1 MARPSAIK
9 HRARVSRA
17 LLIAAAL
24 FAGVLLSRA
33 PFAAQTLW
41 AHDSVLYANAI
52 ERGFHVDD
60 ALFDQRPHP
69 PGYILYVASA
79 SVGNAAG
86 LDSNSALVLVSMVA
100 GALCAAALF
109 LLLRRWTSNIV
120 AVIAAAA
127 FAADPLVWHYSEI
140 AYPYTVL
147 GLGSIAVASACV
159 WARGHGL
166 RRTLL
171 ATAAFGIAAGF
182 RQDLLL
188 LLLPLWLWTVG
199 GLGVRRAAF
208 AALGLAA
215 SMLVWLVPTVVLSGG
230 PLEYFDALRNQAA
243 YVAATYSIEAQG
255 LPALA
260 SNLGST
266 VFGLGW
272 GMFGMVPLLVGSM
285 VALARRGRRP
295 LDTGGSMFLAL
306 WTLPPIAVYVTL
318 HIGDWGYV
326 LSTLPGLYVVAGR
339 GLDALLASRPA
350 PRRTMLRAAWGAL
363 VMFPALV
370 FVLSTAPF
378 SAAAV
383 ATHDAEL
390 SARVRFVRD
399 NYAPRSTLI
408 LTREDFL
415 LIRYYLPEYRSRQYD
430 PDPYVRTSRRMR
442 TGRVERIIVFTAG
455 LVPDSARDVRRVQY
469 VTGKRIEL
477 VYLDVVPGAI
487 LEFRGERY
495 AIASPAP

>member
-1 MARPSAIK
+1 MSRTLLVAITLFVLVLIS
-9 HRARVSRA
+9 RV
-17 LLIAAAL
+17 
-24 FAGVLLSRA
+24 

-41 AHDSVLYANAI
+41 AHDSVLYANAL

-60 ALFDQRPHP
+60 ALLDQRPHP

-79 SVGNAAG
+79 AVGRAAG
-86 LDSNSALVLVSMVA
+86 LGSNSALVLVSMVA
-100 GALCAAALF
+100 SALTAAGLF
-109 LLLRRWTSNIV
+109 LLARRWTTGR
-120 AVIAAAA
+120 AALIAAAA

-140 AYPYTVL
+140 AFPYAVL

-159 WARGHGL
+159 WARGRGL
-166 RRTLL
+166 RRALL
-171 ATAAFGIAAGF
+171 ASAALGIAAGF
-182 RQDLLL
+182 RQDLLPL
-188 LLLPLWLWTVG
+188 MLPLWLWTVG
-199 GLGVRRAAF
+199 RLGMRRAVLGAI
-208 AALGLAA
+208 GLAA
-215 SMLVWLVPTVVLSGG
+215 STVVWLVPTVVLSGG
-230 PLEYFDALRNQAA
+230 PLEYFDALRNQAG
-243 YVAATYSIEAQG
+243 YVGATYSIEAQG

-260 SNLGST
+260 VNLGST

-272 GMFGMVPLLVGSM
+272 GMFGVVPLVVGAI
-285 VALARRGRRP
+285 VALARRGRRQP
-295 LDTGGSMFLAL
+295 DTDGAMFLAL

-326 LSTLPGLYVVAGR
+326 LSTLPGLYVVVAR

-350 PRRTMLRAAWGAL
+350 PRRAMLPAAWGTL
-363 VMFPALV
+363 VAVPALF

-383 ATHDAEL
+383 ATHDDEL

-415 LIRYYLPEYRSRQYD
+415 LVRYYLPEYRSRQYD
-430 PDPYVRTSRRMR
+430 PEPYVRTSRRMR
-442 TGRVERIIVFTAG
+442 TGRVERIVVFTPG
-455 LVPDSARDVRRVQY
+455 LVPEVARDVRRVDCAK
-469 VTGKRIEL
+469 GKGIEL
-477 VYLDVVPGAI
+477 VYLDIVPGAI

-495 AIASPAP
+495 AIASSE